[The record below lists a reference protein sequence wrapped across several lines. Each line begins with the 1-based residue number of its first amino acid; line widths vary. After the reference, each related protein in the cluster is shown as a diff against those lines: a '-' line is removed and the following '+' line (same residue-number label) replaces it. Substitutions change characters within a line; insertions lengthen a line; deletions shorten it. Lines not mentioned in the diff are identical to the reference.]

1 MCGRYTL
8 TKKNPS
14 EFIDQFGPF
23 EGLEKASFNRAPG
36 QAQPVV
42 IKRENQFS
50 WTSIQW
56 GEYQRKNGH
65 ETGFFPINAR
75 SETIGE
81 KAIFASSFR
90 ERRCLIPADGWF
102 EWQKIES
109 QKYPFFHRLPNFL
122 PFAIAGIW
130 KPKEKRRE
138 SAFSILTTS
147 APSNLSHIH
156 SRVPVILHQKIW
168 NHWMDPESSEPEL
181 QEILKLKPPEISA
194 YQVNS
199 SVNSSRNDGPDLLLP
214 GSGKQALLF

>member
-1 MCGRYTL
+1 MGGV
-8 TKKNPS
+8 S
-14 EFIDQFGPF
+14 E
-23 EGLEKASFNRAPG
+23 
-36 QAQPVV
+36 
-42 IKRENQFS
+42 
-50 WTSIQW
+50 
-56 GEYQRKNGH
+56 KNGH

-81 KAIFASSFR
+81 RAIFASSFR

-102 EWQKIES
+102 EWQKLNLKSILS
-109 QKYPFFHRLPNFL
+109 FIDSPIFS

-181 QEILKLKPPEISA
+181 QEILKLKPPEIYA
-194 YQVNS
+194 YQVNF

>member
-1 MCGRYTL
+1 MRSLYSNE
-8 TKKNPS
+8 KNPS

-23 EGLEKASFNRAPG
+23 EGLEKARFNRAPG
-36 QAQPVV
+36 QAHPVV

-81 KAIFASSFR
+81 KSNLCQLFSSKKMPDP
-90 ERRCLIPADGWF
+90 RRWVF

-122 PFAIAGIW
+122 PL
-130 KPKEKRRE
+130 R
-138 SAFSILTTS
+138 L
-147 APSNLSHIH
+147 
-156 SRVPVILHQKIW
+156 
-168 NHWMDPESSEPEL
+168 PESGNR
-181 QEILKLKPPEISA
+181 KK
-194 YQVNS
+194 
-199 SVNSSRNDGPDLLLP
+199 
-214 GSGKQALLF
+214 SGESQLFPY